1 MSGIM
6 TVLVGS
12 KSSLYSGSATV
23 TVGYRLSGG
32 GNNQYGYI
40 LTLGSPPG
48 SITPA
53 TWANSALPFYFLYW
67 ADNPLLSFIVTGLAP
82 NSGWSTMTV
91 AGTSFNRAD
100 AIYSYDGT
108 LTSWLWTSAFA
119 PTNPFGTITGATKGV
134 VWA

>member
-12 KSSLYSGSATV
+12 GGRSYAGSATV

-32 GNNQYGYI
+32 NNLYGYI
-40 LTLGSPPG
+40 SSLGSPPG

-53 TWANSALPFYFLYW
+53 TWVNSALPFFLLYW
-67 ADNPLLSFIVTGLAP
+67 ADNPLLSFVVTGFAP

-100 AIYSYDGT
+100 AIYSYDGS

>member
-12 KSSLYSGSATV
+12 KSQIYSGSATV
-23 TVGYRLSGG
+23 TVGYYSST
-32 GNNQYGYI
+32 NNNYGYI
-40 LTLGSPPG
+40 NTLGSPPG

-67 ADNPLLSFIVTGLAP
+67 SSQPFLSFVVTGFAI
-82 NSGWSTMTV
+82 NGGWNTMTI

-100 AIYSYDGT
+100 ATYSYDGT
-108 LTSWLWTSAFA
+108 RTSWTWASAFA
-119 PTNPFGTITGATKGV
+119 PTNPFGTVTGATKGV